1 MKKKLRLLSLIM
13 MTVSA
18 MTLCTLTANG
28 SEEDVTLPTLINET
42 ADTDENTQSTSSDYY
57 DTSDNT
63 AYVSAES
70 LNMRCGPST
79 NYNIVKVLKKD
90 QSVTIILKIDNWY
103 VVRENSGG
111 YIGCVSE
118 KYLYFQNSDSN
129 NGNGN
134 TAEDNSSVTTLL
146 NLVNEARANN
156 GVGALKLN
164 DELSRIAQH
173 KAEDMVENN
182 YFSHNSKIYGTPFEM
197 IRSYGMTFSAAAE
210 NIAGNQ
216 SVESAFYAWM
226 NSSGHAANILNAKY
240 TDTGIGIC
248 VSPTY
253 GLIIVQMFIAV

>member
-1 MKKKLRLLSLIM
+1 MKKKLRLLALIM

-18 MTLCTLTANG
+18 MTIFTLTANG
-28 SEEDVTLPTLINET
+28 SEDNAVIPSLISEDTLKE
-42 ADTDENTQSTSSDYY
+42 DSTQMTSSDYQE
-57 DTSDNT
+57 SHDNT
-63 AYVSAES
+63 AYVSAEK

-79 NYNIVKVLKKD
+79 DYNIIKVLKKD
-90 QSVTIILKIDNWY
+90 QAVTIILKIDNWY

-111 YIGCVSE
+111 YIGCVNE
-118 KYLYFQNSDSN
+118 KYLYFKN
-129 NGNGN
+129 NTENN
-134 TAEDNSSVTTLL
+134 NNIPNNSSESALL
-146 NLVNEARANN
+146 NLVNEVRSKNN
-156 GVGALKLN
+156 IPELKLN
-164 DELSRIAQH
+164 KELSRIAQH

-197 IRSYGMTFSAAAE
+197 IKSYGMSFSAAAE

-226 NSSGHAANILNAKY
+226 NSSGHAANILNSTY

-253 GLIIVQMFIAV
+253 GLIIVQMFIS